1 MVDHIKTLGAKIIL
15 PKASLA
21 VFGLFLFLWTLPV
34 QQTLI
39 IRTIPFQDWVFMIW
53 LSIVGTWNILEGMA
67 SMPSAKSG
75 NARGAGYLMIG
86 IGVTALVLAV
96 VAIAFGS
103 DILLDSELAF
113 LVVIVIF
120 VAVIQWFVHV
130 GKETYHQKS
139 FVRSLN

>member
-1 MVDHIKTLGAKIIL
+1 LADHVKALGAKIIL

-39 IRTIPFQDWVFMIW
+39 IRNIPFQDWVFMIW
-53 LSIVGTWNILEGMA
+53 LSIVGAWNILEGIS
-67 SMPSAKSG
+67 SMPSARSG
-75 NARGAGYLMIG
+75 NAMTAGYLMIG
-86 IGVTALVLAV
+86 IGITALVLGI
-96 VAIAFGS
+96 VAIAFGAS
-103 DILLDSELAF
+103 VLLDTELAF
-113 LVVIVIF
+113 LVIIVIF
-120 VAVIQWFVHV
+120 VAVVQWFVHV